1 MSSLIPGVSV
11 DVRTFPVA
19 PNVSGS
25 GGTVGFVGDFV
36 FGPLNEII
44 SINSPS
50 EINSTLGGLGKAD
63 ARALYAILLQSPKAL
78 KVVRVAGSSADYA
91 TKTLL
96 AAGDADSL
104 TLTAKYK
111 GAYGNNITFA
121 VTDGVLTITYG
132 GETENYAFTTL
143 DGLVNAI
150 NDHSELVTAT
160 KDGTLVPVN
169 ISSTAL
175 AGGTDGVVNDA
186 AYIGGFDSVTDSRTG
201 LSLFETDKD
210 IDIVTIGGD
219 PSTAKNAALAAHCE
233 SFKRIASIP
242 IIATLLANVIT
253 EVAAYSSA
261 NGQSVSAYPNLT
273 FTISGTNYSINGG
286 IVYAGLLGRIDPHRS
301 SANQFIFG
309 CVGTDRGLTASEM
322 EQLIIAGVNPITLK
336 GTGYA
341 VRHGLTFASSTDW
354 KQIGVRRVFNI
365 MVKDLEEILDEFVGE
380 PNGEDLWRNVIARMD
395 GYMRGLRTANWIE
408 DFLNQCDATI
418 NTPEVVSA
426 GRLLAK
432 SYAKP
437 RYISHYIGIELNK
450 VIEMIVQKKEKK
462 EESE

>member
-1 MSSLIPGVSV
+1 MASLIPGVSV

-36 FGPLNEII
+36 FGPLDKIV

-50 EINSTLGGLGKAD
+50 EINSKLGGLGKAD
-63 ARALYAILLQSPKAL
+63 ARALYAILLQRPKAV
-78 KVVRVAGSSADYA
+78 KVVRVAGTAADYA
-91 TKTLL
+91 TKALL
-96 AAGDADSL
+96 ATGDADSL

-111 GAYGNNITFA
+111 GAYGNNIT
-121 VTDGVLTITYG
+121 VSVNDGVLAITYE
-132 GETENYAFTTL
+132 GETESYAFTTL

-150 NDHSELVTAT
+150 NEHSELVTAV
-160 KDGTLVPVN
+160 KDGSLVPVN
-169 ISSTAL
+169 VSSTSL
-175 AGGTDGVVNDA
+175 AGGTDGTVNDA
-186 AYIGGFDSVTDSRTG
+186 AYIGGFDAVTDSRTG
-201 LSLFETDKD
+201 LSLLETDKD
-210 IDIVTIGGD
+210 VDIVTIGGT
-219 PSTAKNAALAAHCE
+219 PSATKNTALASHCE
-233 SFKRIASIP
+233 LLKRIAAIP
-242 IIATLLANVIT
+242 MCATVLGDVIT
-253 EVAAYSSA
+253 ESTSYATA
-261 NGQSVSAYPNLT
+261 NGQNVSVYPNPT
-273 FTISGTNYSINGG
+273 FAIGGTNYLINGG

-301 SANQFIFG
+301 SANQFVFG

-322 EQLIIAGVNPITLK
+322 EQLIVAGVNPITLK

-365 MVKDLEEILDEFVGE
+365 IVKDLEELLDEFVGE
-380 PNGEDLWRNVIARMD
+380 PNGEELWRNVTARMD

-426 GRLLAK
+426 GKLLAK
-432 SYAKP
+432 SYIKP

-450 VIEMIVQKKEKK
+450 VIEMIVQGT
-462 EESE
+462 SE

>member
-1 MSSLIPGVSV
+1 MSNLIPGVSV

-44 SINSPS
+44 PINSPS
-50 EINSTLGGLGKAD
+50 EINTKLGGLGKAD
-63 ARALYAILLQSPKAL
+63 ARALYAILLQRPKAL
-78 KVVRVAGSSADYA
+78 KVVRVAGSAADYA
-91 TKTLL
+91 TKALL
-96 AAGDADSL
+96 GAESADSL

-111 GAYGNNITFA
+111 GAYGNSITYVVA
-121 VTDGVLTITYG
+121 DSVLTISYS
-132 GETENYAFTTL
+132 GETESYAFTTL
-143 DGLVNAI
+143 DGLVDAVNEY
-150 NDHSELVTAT
+150 SELVTAT
-160 KDGTLVPVN
+160 KDGTVVPVN

-175 AGGTDGVVNDA
+175 AGGTDGTVNDA
-186 AYIGGFDSVTDSRTG
+186 AYVGGFDAVTDTRTG

-210 IDIVTIGGD
+210 VDIVTIGGT
-219 PSTAKNAALAAHCE
+219 PSGTKNTALMAHAE
-233 SFKRIASIP
+233 SFQRIASVP
-242 IIATLLANVIT
+242 ISATLLANVIT
-253 EVAAYSSA
+253 EVAAYASA
-261 NGQSVSAYPNLT
+261 NGQNVSIYPNPT

-286 IVYAGLLGRIDPHRS
+286 IAFAGLLGRIDPHRS
-301 SANQFIFG
+301 SANQFLFG
-309 CVGTDRGLTASEM
+309 CVGTDRGLTAAEM
-322 EQLIIAGVNPITLK
+322 EQLIIAGVNPLTLK

-354 KQIGVRRVFNI
+354 KQVGVRRVFNI

-432 SYAKP
+432 SFAKP

-450 VIEMIVQKKEKK
+450 VIEMVVQAK
-462 EESE
+462 SE

>member
-1 MSSLIPGVSV
+1 MSNLIPSVSV

-25 GGTVGFVGDFV
+25 GGTVAFVGDFV
-36 FGPLNEII
+36 FGPLNEIVT
-44 SINSPS
+44 INSPS
-50 EINSTLGGLGKAD
+50 EINSKLGGLSKAD
-63 ARALYAILLQSPKAL
+63 ARALYAILLQRPKAL
-78 KVVRVAGSSADYA
+78 KVVRVAGSAADYA
-91 TKTLL
+91 TKALL
-96 AAGDADSL
+96 GAADADSL
-104 TLTAKYK
+104 SITAKYK
-111 GAYGNNITFA
+111 GAYGNNITVA
-121 VTDGVLTITYG
+121 VADSILTITYG
-132 GETENYAFTTL
+132 GTTESYAFTTL
-143 DGLVNAI
+143 DGLVDSI
-150 NDHSELVTAT
+150 NEYSELVTAV
-160 KDGTLVPVN
+160 KDGAVVPSN
-169 ISSTAL
+169 IAATPL
-175 AGGTDGVVNDA
+175 AGGTDGTVNDA
-186 AYIGGFDSVTDSRTG
+186 AYVGGFDSVTDSRTG
-201 LSLFETDKD
+201 LSLLETDND
-210 IDIVTIGGD
+210 IDIVTIGGT
-219 PSTAKNAALAAHCE
+219 PSSTKNTALAAHCE

-242 IIATLLANVIT
+242 ISATLLANVIT
-253 EVAAYSSA
+253 EVAAYASE
-261 NGQSVSAYPNLT
+261 NGQNASMYPNPT
-273 FTISGTNYSINGG
+273 FTIEGTNYSINGG

-322 EQLIIAGVNPITLK
+322 EQLIIAGVNPLTLK

-341 VRHGLTFASSTDW
+341 VRHGLTFASSSDW

-365 MVKDLEEILDEFVGE
+365 MVKDLEEILDDFIGE

-437 RYISHYIGIELNK
+437 RYISHYISIELNK
-450 VIEMIVQKKEKK
+450 VIEMIVQET
-462 EESE
+462 SE